1 MVTPKAMCDQ
11 YVLSFY
17 DFPFITVFQ
26 TTDLIKT
33 TNVYTD
39 MANGMLVFYGACN
52 TILAVSL
59 QLISFEAETGLSRE
73 QC

>member
-1 MVTPKAMCDQ
+1 MIFL
-11 YVLSFY
+11 LSLF
-17 DFPFITVFQ
+17 FKRLT
-26 TTDLIKT
+26 LLRL
-33 TNVYTD
+33 YTD

-59 QLISFEAETGLSRE
+59 QLISFEAEKGISRE